1 MIPLLQVAAPK
12 KLPKKKE
19 EKDNAEKLVPKTE
32 KDLANE
38 KLQDLLS
45 GAEKARTNSLK
56 LSGIQYAK
64 ELSGQCLKHA
74 EDLEKMF
81 KELTADLKA
90 KDEPKTF
97 VSGYTRFRRKR
108 LLERKRRQGSLQKP
122 FAACPFSQT
131 HRELFLFPR
140 NQESIEQSDISI
152 NSHLTLPKKFSL
164 LTNLNPEL
172 LLPGCCKCI
181 PEEACSQEES

>member
-97 VSGYTRFRRKR
+97 RKW
-108 LLERKRRQGSLQKP
+108 LRKIQEKEAFGEK
-122 FAACPFSQT
+122 AKAGFST
-131 HRELFLFPR
+131 ETVRCLPIFP
-140 NQESIEQSDISI
+140 
-152 NSHLTLPKKFSL
+152 
-164 LTNLNPEL
+164 NP
-172 LLPGCCKCI
+172 
-181 PEEACSQEES
+181 S